1 MRDLVDFID
10 NEEVFP
16 SHAQTIR
23 MRALSKDGK
32 LDREAIDTI
41 MNEEKPNQKAR
52 IAVVIG
58 ALLLGG
64 LYFIF
69 NDMILP
75 GLAERIQDM
84 FGSPGAGGNNGGG
97 GGIIFL

>member
-1 MRDLVDFID
+1 MKKFFAKVKDMLESKRGEGYVDTAVNMI
-10 NEEVFP
+10 
-16 SHAQTIR
+16 
-23 MRALSKDGK
+23 
-32 LDREAIDTI
+32 
-41 MNEEKPNQKAR
+41 

-69 NDMILP
+69 NSMILP

-84 FGSPGAGGNNGGG
+84 FSSS
-97 GGIIFL
+97 

>member
-1 MRDLVDFID
+1 VKKFFAKVKDMLESKRGEGYVDTAVNMI
-10 NEEVFP
+10 
-16 SHAQTIR
+16 
-23 MRALSKDGK
+23 
-32 LDREAIDTI
+32 
-41 MNEEKPNQKAR
+41 

-69 NDMILP
+69 NSMILP

-84 FGSPGAGGNNGGG
+84 FSSS
-97 GGIIFL
+97 

>member
-1 MRDLVDFID
+1 MKKFFAKVKAVL
-10 NEEVFP
+10 EGK
-16 SHAQTIR
+16 
-23 MRALSKDGK
+23 RAEGY
-32 LDREAIDTI
+32 IDTAVKMI
-41 MNEEKPNQKAR
+41 

-84 FGSPGAGGNNGGG
+84 FDSPGAGGNNGGG